1 MLCNNTFTDDRCGKC
16 RYNVLSNDFVRNK
29 SLVKVAKVA
38 AKIAWMNEFNDDNG
52 ILNAF
57 GPVYMSCNEV
67 VSITKANKN
76 ENFSIIVIKAIC
88 NKLFNNW
95 YTYYPLSKRLGS
107 YEYITEKLSRLND
120 TSFIT
125 KVRTILMS
133 IVKYTEEVTTCNGT
147 CTTVIPGKE
156 VGTCKFPLSDINKIV
171 KFTSDGIVDLFN
183 TILYSIKDVA
193 AVNLTIDLNTT
204 YVTCTGNII
213 MDTNFVVCKSTLN
226 DMKSTYIY
234 YLSAWCSANICKQS
248 EVSRI
253 RDNIANVKKANH
265 ISQIYQLSNDL
276 LEII

>member
-1 MLCNNTFTDDRCGKC
+1 MLCNNTFSNDRCGKC

-29 SLVKVAKVA
+29 SLVKVAKIA
-38 AKIAWMNEFNDDNG
+38 AKIAWMNEFNDDAG

-57 GPVYMSCNEV
+57 GPVYISCNEV
-67 VSITKANKN
+67 VSIAKANKD
-76 ENFSIIVIKAIC
+76 ENFNIIVIKTIC
-88 NKLFNNW
+88 NRLFNTW
-95 YTYYPLSKRLGS
+95 YEYYPLSKRLGS
-107 YEYITEKLSRLND
+107 YEYITEKLVRLND

-133 IVKYTEEVTTCNGT
+133 IVKYTEEVTTCNGM

-156 VGTCKFPLSDINKIV
+156 VGTCNFPLSDINKIV
-171 KFTSDGIVDLFN
+171 KFSSDGIVDLFN

-204 YVTCTGNII
+204 CVTCTGNII
-213 MDTNFVVCKSTLN
+213 MDTNFVVCRSTLN

-248 EVSRI
+248 EVCKVRE
-253 RDNIANVKKANH
+253 NIANVKKANH